1 MACISFDDLQY
12 RQSLFSF
19 TAKPGARMRLLDL
32 IAQSSPSPSGV
43 PPTWPMPDPHHFA
56 QSVHACPLRLVLA
69 DDLIRCST
77 ALAYAEGDRL
87 SGCLDLVRVPSEQLW
102 VEWAESPRLEA
113 LSDVLD
119 VQIKPTM
126 TGGRGGVL
134 INSDATGRAGTIRSF
149 WSTPDDRVYCAAL
162 ITDFDLDLPIRRWK
176 SVAEVFDGEA
186 AGVSVSEEPAF
197 DELLS
202 HIRFRFDPALSDHYR
217 SSNLSSDHQSAIL
230 CTALGST
237 AFVIPALFA
246 LFLLLAAKGGAE
258 QRVANL
264 DQLNRTRR
272 YSGKTELLEHVEAF
286 TSPGAQCVGNPT
298 NIDANTRVGRRLHHV
313 RGHLARRGYSIVW
326 RSPHLRGNARLGVVQ
341 SRTVKLTFS

>member
-1 MACISFDDLQY
+1 MACISLDDLLY
-12 RQSLFSF
+12 RQPFFYF
-19 TAKPGARMRLLDL
+19 TTKLGARMRLLDL
-32 IAQSSPSPSGV
+32 IAQSLPSQSGL

-87 SGCLDLVRVPSEQLW
+87 SGCLDLVRVPSERLW
-102 VEWAESPRLEA
+102 VEWAESPRLET
-113 LSDVLD
+113 LSDVMD
-119 VQIKPTM
+119 VQIKPTV

-149 WSTPDDRVYCAAL
+149 WSTPDDKAYCAAL
-162 ITDFDLDLPIRRWK
+162 ITEFDLDLPIRRWK
-176 SVAEVFDGEA
+176 SVAEVFNGEA
-186 AGVSVSEEPAF
+186 AGLSVSEEPAF

-202 HIRFRFDPALSDHYR
+202 HIRFRFDPAWSDRYR
-217 SSNLSSDHQSAIL
+217 SSNLSSDQQSAIL

-237 AFVIPALFA
+237 AFVIPTLFA
-246 LFLLLAAKGGAE
+246 LFLLLAAKGGAQ

-286 TSPGAQCVGNPT
+286 TSLGAQCVGNPT
-298 NIDANTRVGRRLHHV
+298 NIDANSRVGRRLHHV

-341 SRTVKLTFS
+341 SRTVKLSFS